1 MISQKLDNMENILDF
16 MREKVNYLEGLREN
30 NKGAKT
36 ARVED
41 FSIDG
46 STSELKD
53 KGGSSKT

>member
-1 MISQKLDNMENILDF
+1 MENILDF

-30 NKGAKT
+30 NKTVKT

-46 STSELKD
+46 STCELKD
-53 KGGSSKT
+53 KGGSF